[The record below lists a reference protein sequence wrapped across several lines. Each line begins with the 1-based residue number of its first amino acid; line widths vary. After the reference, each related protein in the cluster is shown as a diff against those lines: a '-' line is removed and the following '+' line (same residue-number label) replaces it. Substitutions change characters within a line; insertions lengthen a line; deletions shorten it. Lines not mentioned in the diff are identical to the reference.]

1 MESPLQNDSPPAEQ
15 AWQPATLGIFY
26 PLEPKGHER
35 LHSGIK
41 IYDHSAKFESNLGS
55 DKRGH
60 AAAQPDVR
68 SARVKAFKKRG
79 RKSLLP
85 LPSFRLACF
94 YCISSHLHPE
104 TYCTKRQR
112 EGEGADRRRGRRE
125 GGQGEGRASTT
136 TATSDDIRRKQP
148 SALSLDLF
156 LPPSPKQTPLT
167 TITLRSIAHLKQQS
181 FDGDS

>member
-1 MESPLQNDSPPAEQ
+1 M
-15 AWQPATLGIFY
+15 
-26 PLEPKGHER
+26 
-35 LHSGIK
+35 HSGIK
-41 IYDHSAKFESNLGS
+41 IYDHSTKFESNLGS

-156 LPPSPKQTPLT
+156 LPPSLSKTDSSYNNHFEEH
-167 TITLRSIAHLKQQS
+167 RSLKATK
-181 FDGDS
+181 FCWRLLVKMCRYLKVT